1 MWNSERILKNAMI
14 SSSRRK
20 MHKDNVEGGDDNGG
34 FALMLNVRN
43 NKFIAAD
50 RGNYKAVLVS
60 KGGNASQITGNNRPT
75 VSGS

>member
-1 MWNSERILKNAMI
+1 
-14 SSSRRK
+14 

-43 NKFIAAD
+43 KKFIAAD
-50 RGNYKAVLVS
+50 RGNYEAVLVS
-60 KGGNASQITGNNRPT
+60 NGGNASQITGNNRPT